1 MQNRNSIK
9 ICELILFLTNEIYKE
24 KKKQI
29 IYKDIKLITRHL
41 LNAQHISSLYIF

>member
-24 KKKQI
+24 KKK
-29 IYKDIKLITRHL
+29 T
-41 LNAQHISSLYIF
+41 NYI